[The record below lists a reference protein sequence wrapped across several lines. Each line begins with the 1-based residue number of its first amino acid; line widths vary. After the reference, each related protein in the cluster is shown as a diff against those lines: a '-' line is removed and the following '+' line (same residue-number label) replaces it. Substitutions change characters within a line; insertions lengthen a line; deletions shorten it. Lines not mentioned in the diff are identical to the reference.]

1 MIRYESWVINRARR
15 AVLCSP
21 FQTVLFEAMQQH
33 SVSLVAIAGNNGIEK
48 GYTQKYLSEMQAEYS
63 LMWLIRTG
71 ILRRE
76 VDGQGLTDSF
86 RLTPLGRQLI
96 ELGQT
101 HDRFLSSPSWFDYI
115 RDALSRWLRLP
126 DWLL

>member
-1 MIRYESWVINRARR
+1 MA
-15 AVLCSP
+15 
-21 FQTVLFEAMQQH
+21 LFAAMQQQG
-33 SVSLVAIAGNNGIEK
+33 VSLSAIAGNTGIEK
-48 GYTQKYLSEMQAEYS
+48 GYTQKPLTEMNAENA

-86 RLTPLGRQLI
+86 RLTPLGRQI
-96 ELGQT
+96 VKVWQTDKEALG
-101 HDRFLSSPSWFDYI
+101 SPSWFDYV

-126 DWLL
+126 DWLV